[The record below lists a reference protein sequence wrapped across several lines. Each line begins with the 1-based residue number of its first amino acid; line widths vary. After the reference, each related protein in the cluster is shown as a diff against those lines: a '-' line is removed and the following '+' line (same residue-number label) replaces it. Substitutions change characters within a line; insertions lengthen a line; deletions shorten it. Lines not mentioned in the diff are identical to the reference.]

1 METSQES
8 GHATT
13 RHASLFR
20 GFFHVRVLASGAI
33 PSVSGSEP
41 AQNKFRGISNHMN
54 EWFIQP
60 IDTSVCPH
68 VA

>member
-41 AQNKFRGISNHMN
+41 AQNKFRGISNHMKLSGS
-54 EWFIQP
+54 FSRLTPQFVP
-60 IDTSVCPH
+60 T
-68 VA
+68 